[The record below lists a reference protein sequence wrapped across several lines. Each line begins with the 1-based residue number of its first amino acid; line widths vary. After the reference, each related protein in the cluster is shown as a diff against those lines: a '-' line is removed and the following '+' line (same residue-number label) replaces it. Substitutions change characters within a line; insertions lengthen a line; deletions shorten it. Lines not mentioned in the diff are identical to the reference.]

1 MIKIGIDKFK
11 NENPIDNCV
20 DFRLEK
26 HDNWNEYPCE
36 TGFVIQWFF
45 NNSDLYEY
53 VDTKLEDNFI
63 YPINFKCFVNGFGIS
78 VTEMWEK
85 DISELNPNKTFLDS
99 IPNHVLEKVRNN
111 KAKILLNYGFEEYD
125 IIQRDTILYFNNF
138 LVKKLNEKNIPI
150 ENVCYTDANYRL
162 DYEIN
167 LDIKSF
173 SQNYTA
179 NCFTIDTGEV
189 GSNIDHFKLSENQIE
204 KKKSSKLIKK
214 YICYNR
220 LEKPHRKQVVDW
232 IKENDYLE
240 DGYVSFPP
248 DLTLD
253 YTNFDDNWAYHKV
266 CTDHYDTSF
275 FSIINEANYGSFDHC
290 FLTEKTWKSIFNFHP
305 IIVVGGKGSLRYLKK
320 QGFDI
325 FEDIFDTSYDSIHDE
340 EKRLQKIF
348 ETLDDF
354 LSKYSLS
361 ELQKIRENI
370 FPRLLNNYNH
380 FWNGFTEYVVDD
392 FYTKIRNMS

>member
-11 NENPIDNCV
+11 NENPIDNCG

-26 HDNWNEYPCE
+26 HDNWNEYPCQ

-63 YPINFKCFVNGFGIS
+63 YPINFKSLANGLGIS
-78 VTEMWEK
+78 GTEMWEK
-85 DISELNPNKTFLDS
+85 DISELNPSITFLDS

-150 ENVCYTDANYRL
+150 ENVCYTDSNYRL

-189 GSNIDHFKLSENQIE
+189 GSNVNHFKLSENQIE

-220 LEKPHRKQVVDW
+220 LHKPHREQVVNW
-232 IKENDYLE
+232 IKERQYLE

-290 FLTEKTWKSIFNFHP
+290 FLTEKTWKAIFNFHP
-305 IIVVGGKGSLRYLKK
+305 IIVVGAKGSLRYLKK

-348 ETLDDF
+348 ETLDNF

-392 FYTKIRNMS
+392 FYTKIGNMS